1 MEDMKS
7 FTQFN
12 EEAAKVT
19 RSGGYLGY
27 ELSHASRTHLLDK
40 FKPKFPKVICEHVT
54 YKMPAKAGDDMPP
67 PVHEAHVVGY
77 AEGDGIEA
85 LVVKINGTTIR
96 PSDGR
101 LFHITLSLDPTKKKP
116 FHSNELLSQSG
127 YTQVTPVAIELEPK
141 QFF

>member
-12 EEAAKVT
+12 EEAKVT

-40 FKPKFPKVICEHVT
+40 FKPKYPKVICEHVT
-54 YKMPAKAGDDMPP
+54 YKFPATVGDDMPP

-77 AEGDGIEA
+77 ADGDGIEA
-85 LVVKINGTTIR
+85 LVVKINGTTKR
-96 PSDGR
+96 ASDGKI
-101 LFHITLSLDPTKKKP
+101 LHITLSLDPAKKKAV
-116 FHSNELLSQSG
+116 HSNDLLAQNG